1 MKARKIFEWFFPVPT
16 YEELGEGPVLGP
28 GGYWPLIILIIVGL
42 CVYLVY
48 LDFLT
53 WRHAMPPLTDRECAA

>member
-1 MKARKIFEWFFPVPT
+1 MAGRARKFFEWFFQI
-16 YEELGEGPVLGP
+16 EDLGEGPVGTS
-28 GGYWPLIILIIVGL
+28 YWPVIILIIVGL

-53 WRHAMPPLTDRECAA
+53 